1 LVRVDE
7 HIERLDA
14 ESDAFVALAHD
25 ADFGRPVP
33 GCDGW
38 TARDVIAHVGELLR
52 WSSELVATRRLDRAN
67 RTMMGIAAP
76 SDDSLVE
83 WVADA
88 RTQALRIFREHDL
101 SEPVWGWAG
110 DHRGW
115 FWPRRM
121 LFEVAVHKTDLAR
134 ALDQQPSLDDDL
146 VVEGIDE
153 HLSILPWTAVTDPA
167 VAGLRGAGET
177 IALQAT
183 GGPTWRILFLPGGMA
198 WDRSTAEANATVT
211 GPLFDLYMHTQGRPN
226 SCELSGDTGLHAR
239 TLGSLS
245 F

>member
-1 LVRVDE
+1 VRVEE
-7 HIERLDA
+7 HIKWLAA
-14 ESDAFVALAHD
+14 ESGAFVALAQH
-25 ADFGRPVP
+25 ADLTRPVP

-38 TARDVIAHVGELLR
+38 TARDVIGHVGELLR
-52 WSSELVATRRLDRAN
+52 WSSELVATRRLEITHWA
-67 RTMMGIAAP
+67 TMGIAAP
-76 SDDSLVE
+76 NDDSLVE
-83 WVADA
+83 WMAEA
-88 RTQALRIFREHDL
+88 RAQALATFRNHDL

-134 ALDQQPSLDDDL
+134 ALGQQPSLDDDL
-146 VVEGIDE
+146 VVEGLEE
-153 HLSILPWTAVTDPA
+153 HLSILPWTAVTDAA
-167 VAGLRGAGET
+167 VAGLRGAGEA

-183 GGPTWRILFLPGGMA
+183 GGPRWRIVFLPGGMV
-198 WDRSTAEANATVT
+198 WDQSTAETNTTVT
-211 GPLFDLYMHTQGRPN
+211 GPLLDLYMHTQGRPN
-226 SCELSGDTGLHAR
+226 TCELSGDADLHAR